1 MSLEPPPVPGPDPT
15 AGGYGGSRPVPLV
28 VVRLAHGDLEGEE
41 HDHSDHAHSDQ
52 THDHAHG
59 HGATSDVCMIGA
71 ESLAAVG
78 LVDKGVVEVETDH
91 RRTALLRVV
100 VDPRPGTPATVRL
113 SRTAMRTLKL
123 ASGALVD
130 VRRVD
135 VTEARRVVLEPLAPL
150 TGSLTSYEDEL
161 SDTLGGG
168 QALVAV
174 GMLVAAPLSDFR
186 RPVLFRVLTSAPERA
201 VVGPDT
207 RVVLRSSMMS
217 PGTSANL
224 VTFDDVGGLDAE
236 VDLVRELIECPL
248 MYPHVYDQLGIE
260 APRGILLHGPPGVG
274 KTHLA
279 RAIANEIG
287 AHFVYVNGPE
297 ILSSVQ
303 GGTEANLRSIFE
315 EAMESAPSVVLIDE
329 IDALAPPRRDT
340 GHTDARMG
348 TQLLSLLDGLVSM
361 EDVIVVGTTNRPE
374 GLDPALRRPGRLDR
388 ELMIGPPSVAGRLD
402 ILRIHT
408 RGMPLDDDA
417 QSWLP
422 ELAARTH
429 GYTGADLVNL
439 TREAGLHAL
448 RRVAGSGL
456 RQLGRGV
463 HVDHLVV
470 RVDDLEYAL
479 GQTTPSALREAV
491 VNAPGVRWADVA
503 GLDDVVQ
510 QLTDSVLMPLLHA
523 DAVRDVGLT
532 PSSGALLHGAPGT
545 GKTLLALALAQES
558 GANVVTVNGPEIFSK
573 WLGQSEEAIRDAFQ
587 LARQSAP
594 TVLILD
600 QIDAMAPHRTSDS
613 ANPASQRVVNQLL
626 IELDS
631 LRAGQIAV
639 LGLTN
644 RPDLIDSALLRPGR
658 LGTQIHVPL
667 PDVDARRAILRAKL
681 LPDLQAE
688 DVADI
693 EATVDEAAARTE
705 GMSGADLTAI
715 CDAARMLAL
724 YDSGFAR
731 HTSVTA
737 KHLEIAVTRHTDR
750 GPEAHPQS
758 DAQRF
763 QNGVS

>member
-161 SDTLGGG
+161 SETLGGG

-279 RAIANEIG
+279 ISLAVAAAESGRR
-287 AHFVYVNGPE
+287 VYY
-297 ILSSVQ
+297 
-303 GGTEANLRSIFE
+303 GTLGDLITSLE
-315 EAMESAPSVVLIDE
+315 EAS
-329 IDALAPPRRDT
+329 
-340 GHTDARMG
+340 
-348 TQLLSLLDGLVSM
+348 Q
-361 EDVIVVGTTNRPE
+361 
-374 GLDPALRRPGRLDR
+374 
-388 ELMIGPPSVAGRLD
+388 AGRLLHRMKTLSFPSLLIVD
-402 ILRIHT
+402 EI
-408 RGMPLDDDA
+408 GY
-417 QSWLP
+417 LP
-422 ELAARTH
+422 ISR
-429 GYTGADLVNL
+429 TGAMLFFQLMSRRYEHASTVLTSNKGFEEWGEIFGDEVMAAALIDRLVHHCHIVNI
-439 TREAGLHAL
+439 RGNSYRMRHHAELH
-448 RRVAGSGL
+448 R
-456 RQLGRGV
+456 
-463 HVDHLVV
+463 
-470 RVDDLEYAL
+470 AL
-479 GQTTPSALREAV
+479 GTPRHASR
-491 VNAPGVRWADVA
+491 AD
-503 GLDDVVQ
+503 
-510 QLTDSVLMPLLHA
+510 
-523 DAVRDVGLT
+523 T
-532 PSSGALLHGAPGT
+532 PPRS
-545 GKTLLALALAQES
+545 
-558 GANVVTVNGPEIFSK
+558 
-573 WLGQSEEAIRDAFQ
+573 
-587 LARQSAP
+587 
-594 TVLILD
+594 
-600 QIDAMAPHRTSDS
+600 
-613 ANPASQRVVNQLL
+613 
-626 IELDS
+626 
-631 LRAGQIAV
+631 RA
-639 LGLTN
+639 
-644 RPDLIDSALLRPGR
+644 
-658 LGTQIHVPL
+658 
-667 PDVDARRAILRAKL
+667 RAK
-681 LPDLQAE
+681 
-688 DVADI
+688 
-693 EATVDEAAARTE
+693 EATAT
-705 GMSGADLTAI
+705 
-715 CDAARMLAL
+715 
-724 YDSGFAR
+724 
-731 HTSVTA
+731 
-737 KHLEIAVTRHTDR
+737 
-750 GPEAHPQS
+750 
-758 DAQRF
+758 
-763 QNGVS
+763 